1 MTLAFDEIHPHE
13 AGFGAFFTNQIAPIL
28 EDVELARLAARKTF
42 NTRLIISVLVAIPA
56 GLTLFVFS
64 SFFFSTDMSDVTAW
78 GVVAAIG
85 GAIWWVNQPRRKFL
99 VAFKQR
105 ILRPVA
111 DFLGF
116 DFAHAG
122 RDLCVGFGDTGI
134 LHDHDERAYEDGFY
148 GAYRDV
154 EISFEEVELIDVS
167 RDSKGRESRS
177 TVFDGVAAMMRMNKR
192 FNGHTVI
199 KEDRGRIGNWL
210 TDAFDKLE
218 KVELEDPRFEG
229 RFEVYSSDQVEARY
243 LLTPAFMERLFA
255 VSEAFDDAKL
265 RACFRNDRLYLL
277 IPYGSNLFEA
287 ASLRKTVLETD
298 GLRKVLGQIESLRGI
313 IDVLKLNEKL
323 GL

>member
-13 AGFGAFFTNQIAPIL
+13 KGFGTFFSDEIAPIL
-28 EDVELARLAARKTF
+28 EDVEAARLEARKSF
-42 NTRLIISVLVAIPA
+42 NTRLFICVLAAVPA
-56 GLTLFVFS
+56 GLALYVFS
-64 SFFFSTDMSDVTAW
+64 SFFFHRDTSDLTGW
-78 GVVAAIG
+78 GAVAAIG

-105 ILRPVA
+105 ILRPIA
-111 DFLGF
+111 EFLGF
-116 DFAHAG
+116 DFSHDG
-122 RDLCVGFGDTGI
+122 RDLCAGFSETGI
-134 LHDHDERAYEDGFY
+134 LHDHDEREYEDGFA
-148 GAYRDV
+148 GAHRGV
-154 EISFEEVELIDVS
+154 EISFEEVKLIDVS
-167 RDSKGRESRS
+167 RDSKGRQRRT

-199 KEDRGRIGNWL
+199 KEDRGKIGNWL
-210 TDAFDKLE
+210 TDAFNEFE
-218 KVELEDPRFEG
+218 KVELEDPRFED
-229 RFEVYSSDQVEARY
+229 RFEVYSNDQVEARY

-255 VSEAFDDAKL
+255 VSEAFDNAKL
-265 RACFRNDRLYLL
+265 RASFRNDRLYLL